1 MLLVRV
7 VGGKKRIMEGR
18 GGGMLGEI
26 GQFLITGRIVF
37 HILFML

>member
-26 GQFLITGRIVF
+26 G
-37 HILFML
+37 